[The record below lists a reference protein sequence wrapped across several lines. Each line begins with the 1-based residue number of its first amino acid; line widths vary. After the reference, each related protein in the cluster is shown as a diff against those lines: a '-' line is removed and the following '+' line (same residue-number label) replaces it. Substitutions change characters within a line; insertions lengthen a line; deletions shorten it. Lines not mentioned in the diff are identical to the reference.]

1 MRPPSLATAALAML
15 VACAIGGCQTI
26 DTYFPTLRTYG
37 VYMLDINQGNY
48 LSQDMV
54 DKLKVGQTKA
64 QVRQQLG
71 TPLVVSLFRD
81 SRWDYVYEFTRQ
93 GVVREHRTFTVY
105 FVDDKLAR
113 WEGDEMP
120 KSVAD
125 LNKAAAERTLG
136 KMPQTDD
143 PGILGRIVDAFANAN
158 AGRATE
164 ALAGVTPDRS
174 TSRDVDSG
182 GKRACA
188 IGEHRFDQRLAHPP
202 ARAGDGNPHGGGH
215 TIPPIGAARRS
226 PRGGRAPS
234 LANSDGPAALIS

>member
-1 MRPPSLATAALAML
+1 MISFTSRRLARLAALAL
-15 VACAIGGCQTI
+15 LAFFSLLGAGCQTI

-81 SRWDYVYEFTRQ
+81 NRWDYIYEFTRQ

-120 KSVAD
+120 ISVAD
-125 LNKAAAERTLG
+125 LNKAAAERTLA
-136 KMPQTDD
+136 KMPQADD
-143 PGILGRIVDAFANAN
+143 PGILGRIVDWFKN
-158 AGRATE
+158 
-164 ALAGVTPDRS
+164 L
-174 TSRDVDSG
+174 
-182 GKRACA
+182 
-188 IGEHRFDQRLAHPP
+188 
-202 ARAGDGNPHGGGH
+202 
-215 TIPPIGAARRS
+215 
-226 PRGGRAPS
+226 
-234 LANSDGPAALIS
+234 

>member
-1 MRPPSLATAALAML
+1 MISFTSRRLARLAALAL
-15 VACAIGGCQTI
+15 LAGFSLLGAGCQTI

-81 SRWDYVYEFTRQ
+81 NRWDYIYEFTRQ

-120 KSVAD
+120 PSIAELNRGAD
-125 LNKAAAERTLG
+125 AKRLPQEHTAED
-136 KMPQTDD
+136 K
-143 PGILGRIVDAFANAN
+143 GIFSWFWDLFR
-158 AGRATE
+158 
-164 ALAGVTPDRS
+164 
-174 TSRDVDSG
+174 
-182 GKRACA
+182 K
-188 IGEHRFDQRLAHPP
+188 
-202 ARAGDGNPHGGGH
+202 
-215 TIPPIGAARRS
+215 
-226 PRGGRAPS
+226 
-234 LANSDGPAALIS
+234 